1 MKNKRKQIS
10 NEISIRILSV
20 VITIFVI
27 FLYCSC
33 DHDREHQLVLTKKT
47 NWNYSQKLP
56 HISLKPFLKSTQL
69 PRNRWLSI
77 PIYGKS

>member
-27 FLYCSC
+27 FSIVVAIMIGNISLS
-33 DHDREHQLVLTKKT
+33 
-47 NWNYSQKLP
+47 SQKDELELQ
-56 HISLKPFLKSTQL
+56 SKAASYQLETFLKSTQL

>member
-27 FLYCSC
+27 FSIVVAAVYC
-33 DHDREHQLVLTKKT
+33 RFFLTK
-47 NWNYSQKLP
+47 NM
-56 HISLKPFLKSTQL
+56 IEV
-69 PRNRWLSI
+69 
-77 PIYGKS
+77 G

>member
-27 FLYCSC
+27 FSIVVAIMIGNISLS
-33 DHDREHQLVLTKKT
+33 
-47 NWNYSQKLP
+47 SQKDELELQ
-56 HISLKPFLKSTQL
+56 SKAAAYQLETFLKNTQR
-69 PRNRWLSI
+69 PWNRWLSI

>member
-27 FLYCSC
+27 FSIVVAIMIGNISLSS
-33 DHDREHQLVLTKKT
+33 QKA